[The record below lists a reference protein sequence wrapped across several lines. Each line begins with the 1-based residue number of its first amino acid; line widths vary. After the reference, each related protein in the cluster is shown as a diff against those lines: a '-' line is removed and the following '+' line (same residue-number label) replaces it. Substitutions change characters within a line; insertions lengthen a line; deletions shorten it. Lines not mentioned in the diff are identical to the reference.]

1 MKSATDYDNI
11 TAVVSTAD
19 DNMLL
24 DVDAAIGN
32 VVDRMTS
39 LRSVVTPNGS
49 WRPEIPPDGVIL
61 AILDVTSLEQASTE
75 IEKINK
81 LSSDQKIVLINRAA
95 PEAMEPLAKRVTAI
109 IQHDQVKDYLT
120 CVTQLVLSGMS
131 VMPSTV
137 LDFPKNE
144 PWLMKWDPDLER
156 LKSLSFTE
164 SRVLLSL
171 TEGLSNKQIAKGI
184 NISDNTVRVHVR
196 NIFLKLGVQNR
207 TQAALLATRFRYTDV
222 LLEKTEALRA

>member
-1 MKSATDYDNI
+1 MKSATGYANI

-24 DVDAAIGN
+24 DIDAAIGN

-49 WRPEIPPDGVIL
+49 WRPDISTDGVIL

-81 LSSDQKIVLINRAA
+81 LSSDQKIVLINRTS

-109 IQHDQVKDYLT
+109 IPHDQAKEFLT
-120 CVTQLVLSGMS
+120 CVTQLVLAGMS
-131 VMPSTV
+131 IMPSAL

-171 TEGLSNKQIAKGI
+171 TEGMSNKQIAKEI